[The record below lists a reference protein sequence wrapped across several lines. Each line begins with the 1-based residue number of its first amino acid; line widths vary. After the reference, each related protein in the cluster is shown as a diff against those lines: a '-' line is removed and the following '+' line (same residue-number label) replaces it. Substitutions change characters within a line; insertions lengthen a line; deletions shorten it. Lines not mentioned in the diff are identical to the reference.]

1 MAAERSEL
9 TPEEAALLTDPQ
21 ALERARSKAGDGTP
35 FPPRYDLHISGPNPS

>member
-21 ALERARSKAGDGTP
+21 ALERARSKGRGVEIAM
-35 FPPRYDLHISGPNPS
+35 